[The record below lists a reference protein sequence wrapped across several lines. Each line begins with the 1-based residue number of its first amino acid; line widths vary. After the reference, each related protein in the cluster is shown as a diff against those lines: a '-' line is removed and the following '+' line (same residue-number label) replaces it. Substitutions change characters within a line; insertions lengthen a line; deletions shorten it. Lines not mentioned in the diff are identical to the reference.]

1 MRLPFFLALVFFG
14 TARLEAQSDSLL
26 TALLLGSGDS
36 GLNIERE
43 GPFQRSPIRAIRL
56 ATSTGGFMF
65 GILLGG
71 YSGWQLVVKQSED
84 SDKPQLDALVIG
96 GAIGGAIGAGLGAA
110 FLDLTS
116 VCTFDKRLLRSLIGA
131 SAGASASFV
140 AGGGL
145 DRGGKSIFFVPV
157 GAIAG
162 SLVTMGRCW
171 RSRY

>member
-1 MRLPFFLALVFFG
+1 
-14 TARLEAQSDSLL
+14 
-26 TALLLGSGDS
+26 
-36 GLNIERE
+36 
-43 GPFQRSPIRAIRL
+43 
-56 ATSTGGFMF
+56 MF

-71 YSGWQLVVKQSED
+71 YSGSQLLVKQSED

-110 FLDLTS
+110 FLDLSS
-116 VCTFDKRLLRSLIGA
+116 VCTFDKRLMRSLLGAGIGA
-131 SAGASASFV
+131 SALFL

-145 DRGGKSIFFVPV
+145 DRGGRSIFFVPV

-162 SLVTMGRCW
+162 SLGTMGRCW